1 MSSNSVPAHYQ
12 TLYLCSKYKILISI
26 LFAHDGGER
35 IASAPTLN
43 VQPVQQIH
51 TEVGP
56 VLIKAEP
63 DGLLSRYTA
72 IRVLSQTTRPSTQRN
87 LL

>member
-1 MSSNSVPAHYQ
+1 MSSNFVPAHYQ
-12 TLYLCSKYKILISI
+12 TLYLCSKYKILRSI
-26 LFAHDGGER
+26 LFAHDGGEK
-35 IASAPTLN
+35 IVSVPTLN

-63 DGLLSRYTA
+63 DGLLSWYTA